1 MGTILY
7 EYNGF
12 SFDFGMLIP
21 IIMTIF
27 AMIFFIRPELCY
39 IFKKP
44 DTVNNK
50 NWKIAKISVRIFI
63 GLCVCSIVLL
73 GALGFWAQY
82 NMYNKLSTAYKSG
95 SYKTTEGYVENFDP
109 MPVQGHKYE
118 SFTVGGIDFYY
129 SDYEIIQGYHNS
141 KAKGGVITGNG
152 QHLKIGYVPY
162 TDSNSRDQNIII
174 YMEEIK

>member
-1 MGTILY
+1 MGTVLY

-12 SFDFGMLIP
+12 SFDTSMLIP
-21 IIMTIF
+21 FIMTGF
-27 AMIFFIRPELCY
+27 AMIFFIKPELWY
-39 IFKKP
+39 VFKQP
-44 DTVNNK
+44 DNVNNENRK
-50 NWKIAKISVRIFI
+50 AAKIFVRIFI
-63 GLCVCSIVLL
+63 SLCICSIALL
-73 GALGFWAQY
+73 GSLGFRAQY
-82 NMYNKLSTAYKSG
+82 NMYKKLSAAYKSG
-95 SYKTTEGYVENFDP
+95 SYETTEGYVENFDP

-174 YMEEIK
+174 YIEEIK